1 MELINNLISEDLVQ
15 AIGWTI
21 VHSLWQAAFVAL
33 IMSAYLNLYQK
44 EKSIVRYRIAL
55 SSLYIML
62 GLSIIT
68 FCTYYFNADMHSPQI
83 TRSSVAINISA
94 MSGFHYIQ
102 NCTLG
107 LVHHFDFITTMWIT
121 GMVVFAL
128 KFVGGYALI
137 KRYEFS
143 GQEIYD
149 SKVHIILNDLLNK
162 MNLKKPIRIL
172 ESAKVHTPMML
183 GHLKP
188 VILLPIGIVN
198 QLQLN
203 EVEAILAHELS
214 HISRSDF
221 LQNIMQSFIEIIYY
235 YHPAVWWIS
244 ANVRAERENCCDEEA
259 VRICGSAINYAKAL
273 VKIEEIQ
280 YQVIPAL
287 AVPFARD
294 KHSLLYRV
302 SRVLNQPQNRSQ
314 IKEKLMATIMLFSV
328 CTLFGTPDTS
338 ALELDIPADN
348 ISVYTSGHEQFNII
362 VTEKEASNLPVNT
375 KKGELIKKIIF
386 DSEGSK
392 VVIDTIPSDDRG
404 SNAVTSIESTT
415 NDGSF
420 SLKIDNGVIQEFK
433 INGQEVDDAS
443 THFKIGKNNRV
454 IKTEDGS
461 ILLKEFDPGLNQDK
475 IDQYKI
481 YDLGDLVTGE
491 LLKAPFKIESH
502 DSKITQIK
510 NKSELSSDLS
520 LRTFSIHQRDLIVKL
535 GSKKLK
541 DGVD

>member
-94 MSGFHYIQ
+94 MSSFHYIQ

-143 GQEIYD
+143 GQEIYE
-149 SKVHIILNDLLNK
+149 SKVHAILNDLLNK
-162 MNLKKPIRIL
+162 MNLRKPIRIL

-244 ANVRAERENCCDEEA
+244 ANIRAERENCCDEEA

-273 VKIEEIQ
+273 VKIEEMQ

-294 KHSLLYRV
+294 KQSLLYRV

-328 CTLFGTPDTS
+328 FTLFGTPDTS
-338 ALELDIPADN
+338 ALEFDRPADK
-348 ISVYTSGHEQFNII
+348 ISVYTSAHEQFNII

-535 GSKKLK
+535 GSEKLN